1 MLICSYLNVSGM
13 IISAYGTVR
22 KGHGEIS
29 QGASV
34 RWISKGCV
42 KEYIFNGHKTKSSSR
57 SSVVIIMNSVV
68 IFQMSWR
75 HMVAHH

>member
-1 MLICSYLNVSGM
+1 MLICSYLNVSGT
-13 IISAYGTVR
+13 IISAYGFYEQLEHDTVR

-42 KEYIFNGHKTKSSSR
+42 KEYIFNGHQTKSSSR

-68 IFQMSWR
+68 IF
-75 HMVAHH
+75 